1 MHDFAFT
8 FGHADRLQ
16 GFAKPHRMNAGTA
29 AGGPGDVAHDGGRA
43 DLTAGLVGEETGIA
57 GFALSGFQFGC
68 PVLFGDDR
76 SGEAGRGDDVES
88 GEDAGGVDH
97 SLAEGD
103 AADGVGG
110 VVTL

>member
-1 MHDFAFT
+1 MHDLAFP
-8 FGHADRLQ
+8 FGQADRLQ
-16 GFAKPHRMNAGTA
+16 DVAEPHRMNSGTA

-43 DLTAGLVGEETGIA
+43 DLTTGLVGEETGIA
-57 GFALSGFQFGC
+57 GLSLGGFQFGC

-76 SGEAGRGDDVES
+76 SGEAGRGNDVEP

-110 VVTL
+110 AVTL